1 MSRTIADLPLGSVV
15 VLLENGVNTNYI
27 LVNKDANGCEILRE
41 LAYGTTRRMNPTNT
55 TVYETSEMDAYLN
68 NTETGFLSLFN
79 AATLS
84 AISARSISTFAFGDT
99 EAHYISRKCYLP
111 SYGAMFR
118 IVPSVLEPGASYL
131 WALSDWKKTFNTN
144 TMRIAYTPG
153 GSAVIWWLR
162 SLYSNA
168 NFYCVRADNG
178 DSNDHNASRVYPFR
192 PVLNVAPATIVSDEG
207 ADTIYL
213 LPTER
218 AQTVEFKGRLG
229 EFRQKPIVGCTSVVP
244 NDLKNVVI
252 KATNNYGDSVPTWQ
266 TVQDGTQFEFTN
278 ETKETEN
285 WQVGIWCYGEAVNLS
300 QGYFEQPQMLV
311 EVE

>member
-27 LVNKDANGCEILRE
+27 LVNKDANGCELLRE
-41 LAYGTTRRMNPTNT
+41 RAYGTTRRMNPPNT
-55 TVYETSEMDAYLN
+55 TVYETSEMDAYLSN
-68 NTETGFLSLFN
+68 EETGFLSLFD
-79 AATLS
+79 AATRS
-84 AISARSISTFAFGDT
+84 AISARSISTFTFGDT

-111 SYGAMFR
+111 SYGAMLR
-118 IVPSVLEPGASYL
+118 TTPTKLEPDASYL
-131 WALSDWKKTFNTN
+131 WALSDWKKTFDTN
-144 TMRIAYTPG
+144 SMRIAYNPG

-162 SLYSNA
+162 SPYSAA
-168 NFYCVRADNG
+168 NFYFVYVNG
-178 DSNDHNASRVYPFR
+178 GSDSNLASYAYSFR
-192 PVLNVAPATIVSDEG
+192 PALNVAPATIVSDEG

-218 AQTVEFKGRLG
+218 AQTVEFKGKLG
-229 EFRQKPIVGCTSVVP
+229 DFNQKPTVGCTSVVSS
-244 NDLKNVVI
+244 NLSNVAI
-252 KATNNYGDSVPTWQ
+252 KVTNNYGDSIPTWQ
-266 TVQDGTQFEFTN
+266 TVQDGVQFEFTN

>member
-55 TVYETSEMDAYLN
+55 TVYETSEMDAYLSN
-68 NTETGFLSLFN
+68 EETGFLSLFN
-79 AATLS
+79 AATRS
-84 AISARSISTFAFGDT
+84 AISARSISTFTFGDT

-118 IVPSVLEPGASYL
+118 TTPTELEPDASYL
-131 WALSDWKKTFNTN
+131 WAISDWKKTFDTN
-144 TMRIAYTPG
+144 SMRIAYNPG
-153 GSAVIWWLR
+153 GSAVYWWLR
-162 SLYSNA
+162 SPISAA
-168 NFYCVRADNG
+168 NFCCVYNIGSSGTYD
-178 DSNDHNASRVYPFR
+178 ASSASSFR
-192 PVLNVAPATIVSDEG
+192 PALNVAPATIVSDEG

-218 AQTVEFKGRLG
+218 AQTVEFKGKLG
-229 EFRQKPIVGCTSVVP
+229 EFNQKPIVGCTSVVS
-244 NDLKNVVI
+244 NDLTNVVI
-252 KATNNYGDSVPTWQ
+252 KATNNYGDSAPVWQ
-266 TVQDGTQFEFTN
+266 TVQDGVQFEFTN

>member
-55 TVYETSEMDAYLN
+55 TVYETSEMDAYLSN
-68 NTETGFLSLFN
+68 EETGFLSLFD
-79 AATLS
+79 AATRS
-84 AISARSISTFAFGDT
+84 AISARSISTFTFGDT

-111 SYGAMFR
+111 SYGAML
-118 IVPSVLEPGASYL
+118 ITTPTELEPGASYL
-131 WALSDWKKTFNTN
+131 WALSDWKKTFDTN
-144 TMRIAYTPG
+144 SMRIVYNIG
-153 GSAVIWWLR
+153 GSTVRWWLR
-162 SLYSNA
+162 SPSSAA
-168 NFYCVRADNG
+168 NFYYVNSSGYGNTDT
-178 DSNDHNASRVYPFR
+178 ASYVNSFR
-192 PVLNVAPATIVSDEG
+192 PALNVAPATIVSDEG

-218 AQTVEFKGRLG
+218 AQTVEFMGKLG
-229 EFRQKPIVGCTSVVP
+229 DFNQKPTVGCTSVTS
-244 NDLKNVVI
+244 NNLTNVVV
-252 KATNNYGDSVPTWQ
+252 KVTNNYGDSVPTWQ
-266 TVQDGTQFEFTN
+266 TVQDGVQFEFTN

-285 WQVGIWCYGEAVNLS
+285 WQVGIWCYGKAVNLS

>member
-84 AISARSISTFAFGDT
+84 AISARSISTFTFGDT
-99 EAHYISRKCYLP
+99 EAHYISRRCYLP

-118 IVPSVLEPGASYL
+118 ITPTELEPDASYL
-131 WALSDWKKTFNTN
+131 WALSDWRKTFDMGS
-144 TMRIAYTPG
+144 MRIAYDPG
-153 GSAVIWWLR
+153 GSTVYWWLR
-162 SLYSNA
+162 SPSSA
-168 NFYCVRADNG
+168 VSFYYVSFNG
-178 DSNDHNASRVYPFR
+178 NSYAGNASGAYSFR
-192 PVLNVAPATIVSDEG
+192 PALNVAPATIVSDEG
-207 ADTIYL
+207 ADIIYL

-218 AQTVEFKGRLG
+218 AQTVEFMGKLG
-229 EFRQKPIVGCTSVVP
+229 DFNQKPTVGCTSVMS
-244 NDLKNVVI
+244 NNLTNVVV
-252 KATNNYGDSVPTWQ
+252 KVTNNYGDSVPTWQ
-266 TVQDGTQFEFTN
+266 TVQDGIQFEFTN

>member
-15 VLLENGVNTNYI
+15 VLSENGVNTNYI

-41 LAYGTTRRMNPTNT
+41 LACGTTRRMDPTNT
-55 TVYETSEMDAYLN
+55 AVYETSEMDAYLN
-68 NTETGFLSLFN
+68 NTETGFLSLFD

-84 AISARSISTFAFGDT
+84 AISARSISTFTFGDT

-118 IVPSVLEPGASYL
+118 TTPTELEPDASYL
-131 WALSDWKKTFNTN
+131 WALSDWKKTFDTSS
-144 TMRIAYTPG
+144 MRIAYNPG
-153 GSAVIWWLR
+153 GSTVYWWLR
-162 SLYSNA
+162 SPNSAAY
-168 NFYCVRADNG
+168 FYCVNG
-178 DSNDHNASRVYPFR
+178 NGGIATYNASYAHSFR
-192 PVLNVAPATIVSDEG
+192 PALNVAPATIVSDEG

-218 AQTVEFKGRLG
+218 AQTVEFKGKLG
-229 EFRQKPIVGCTSVVP
+229 EFNQKPTVGCTSVVS
-244 NDLKNVVI
+244 NDLTNVVI
-252 KATNNYGDSVPTWQ
+252 KVTNNYGDSVPTWQ
-266 TVQDGTQFEFTN
+266 TVQDGIQFEFTN

-285 WQVGIWCYGEAVNLS
+285 WQVGIWCYGEAINLS

-311 EVE
+311 EVG

>member
-15 VLLENGVNTNYI
+15 VLLENGVDTNYI

-68 NTETGFLSLFN
+68 NTETGFLSLFD

-84 AISARSISTFAFGDT
+84 AISARSISTFTFGDT

-118 IVPSVLEPGASYL
+118 TTPTELELDASYL
-131 WALSDWKKTFNTN
+131 WALSDWKKTFDTN
-144 TMRIAYTPG
+144 SMRIAYNPG
-153 GSAVIWWLR
+153 GSAVYWWSR
-162 SLYSNA
+162 SPGSATLFCCMGSNGYSSA
-168 NFYCVRADNG
+168 NSAAG
-178 DSNDHNASRVYPFR
+178 ASSFR
-192 PVLNVAPATIVSDEG
+192 PALNVAPATIVSDEG

-218 AQTVEFKGRLG
+218 AQTVEFKGKLG
-229 EFRQKPIVGCTSVVP
+229 DFNQKPTVGCTSVVS
-244 NDLKNVVI
+244 NNLTNVVI
-252 KATNNYGDSVPTWQ
+252 KVTNNYGDSVPTWQ
-266 TVQDGTQFEFTN
+266 TVQDGVQFEFTN

-300 QGYFEQPQMLV
+300 WGSFEQPQMLV

>member
-55 TVYETSEMDAYLN
+55 TVYETSEMDAYLSN
-68 NTETGFLSLFN
+68 EETGFLSLFD
-79 AATLS
+79 AATRS
-84 AISARSISTFAFGDT
+84 AISARSISTFTFGDT
-99 EAHYISRKCYLP
+99 EAHYISRRCYLP
-111 SYGAMFR
+111 SYGNMFLT
-118 IVPSVLEPGASYL
+118 VPTAAEPEASYL
-131 WALSDWKKTFNTN
+131 WALSDWEKTFDTGQ
-144 TMRIAYTPG
+144 MRIARNA
-153 GSAVIWWLR
+153 SNIAVSWWLR
-162 SLYSNA
+162 SPYSAA
-168 NFYCVRADNG
+168 NFYCMSG
-178 DSNDHNASRVYPFR
+178 GGGSNANNASYAYSFR
-192 PVLNVAPATIVSDEG
+192 PALNVAPATIVSDEG

-218 AQTVEFKGRLG
+218 AQTVEFKGKLG
-229 EFRQKPIVGCTSVVP
+229 EFNQKPTVGCTNVTS
-244 NDLKNVVI
+244 NNLTNVVV
-252 KATNNYGDSVPTWQ
+252 KVTNNYGDSVPTWQ
-266 TVQDGTQFEFTN
+266 TVQDGVQFEFTN

>member
-55 TVYETSEMDAYLN
+55 TVYETSEMDAYLSN
-68 NTETGFLSLFN
+68 EETGFLSLFD
-79 AATLS
+79 AATRS
-84 AISARSISTFAFGDT
+84 AISARSISTFTFGDT

-111 SYGAMFR
+111 SYGNMFLT
-118 IVPSVLEPGASYL
+118 VPTAIEPEASYL
-131 WALSDWKKTFNTN
+131 WALSDWKKTFDTGQ
-144 TMRIAYTPG
+144 MRIARNASN
-153 GSAVIWWLR
+153 SAVSWWLR
-162 SLYSNA
+162 SPSSAAGFCCVSNGGAGSTGNAA
-168 NFYCVRADNG
+168 NAL
-178 DSNDHNASRVYPFR
+178 SFR
-192 PVLNVAPATIVSDEG
+192 PALNVASATIVSDEG

-218 AQTVEFKGRLG
+218 AQTVEFKGKLG
-229 EFRQKPIVGCTSVVP
+229 EFNQKPTVGCTSVVS
-244 NDLKNVVI
+244 NNLTNVVI
-252 KATNNYGDSVPTWQ
+252 KVTNNYGDSVPTWQ
-266 TVQDGTQFEFTN
+266 TVQDGVQFEFTN

-285 WQVGIWCYGEAVNLS
+285 WQVGLWCYGEAVNLS
-300 QGYFEQPQMLV
+300 RGSFEQPQMLV

>member
-84 AISARSISTFAFGDT
+84 AINARSISTFTFGDT

-118 IVPSVLEPGASYL
+118 ITPTKLEPGASYL
-131 WALSDWKKTFNTN
+131 WALSNWKKTFDTN
-144 TMRIAYTPG
+144 SMRIAYNPG
-153 GSAVIWWLR
+153 GSTVGRWLR
-162 SLYSNA
+162 SPSSAA
-168 NFYCVRADNG
+168 NFYYVSSTG
-178 DSNDHNASRVYPFR
+178 DSNAHNASNAYLFR
-192 PVLNVAPATIVSDEG
+192 PALNVAPATIVSDEG

-218 AQTVEFKGRLG
+218 AQTVEFKGKLG
-229 EFRQKPIVGCTSVVP
+229 EFNQKPTVGCTSVVSS
-244 NDLKNVVI
+244 NLTNVVV
-252 KATNNYGDSVPTWQ
+252 KVTNNYGDSAPTWQ
-266 TVQDGTQFEFTN
+266 TVQDGVQFEFTN

-285 WQVGIWCYGEAVNLS
+285 WKVGIWCYGEAVNLS